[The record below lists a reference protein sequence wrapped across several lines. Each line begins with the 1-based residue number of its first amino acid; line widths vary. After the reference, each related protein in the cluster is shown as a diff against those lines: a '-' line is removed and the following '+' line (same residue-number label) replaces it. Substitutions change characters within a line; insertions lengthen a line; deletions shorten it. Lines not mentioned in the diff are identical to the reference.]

1 MELNREMIRK
11 RFEDIRE
18 ALDRLERIRALS
30 KEEFLGNQDIQDI
43 ACYRLLVAIEA
54 AIHICFHISA
64 QGLHRVPDSY
74 AECFQI
80 LAEEGLISFELS
92 QNLQKMAR
100 FRNLLIH
107 VYWAVDYET
116 VYEILHTGLDDL
128 RLFMK
133 AVTESLLENPWGK
146 NDA

>member
-1 MELNREMIRK
+1 
-11 RFEDIRE
+11 
-18 ALDRLERIRALS
+18 
-30 KEEFLGNQDIQDI
+30 
-43 ACYRLLVAIEA
+43 
-54 AIHICFHISA
+54 
-64 QGLHRVPDSY
+64 
-74 AECFQI
+74 